1 MQGKASNA
9 DERVRVAIKQ
19 WRDSLV
25 NLSGRN
31 RLLNYRP
38 TRSSTIEF
46 TRHCGSEVY
55 ERITADQLTYTLGI
69 RPPAEVTAVDASD
82 DQASSEALEQAVLS
96 QLGDLVDPDQ
106 YPDHLFADKTQRD
119 VDRALRTLASTSK
132 REFIDKGL
140 HTLYVALG
148 ELRWLEDSGDSRR
161 SPLLLVPTELSSLGP
176 RERMSLAPSDDD
188 IVVNPALA
196 LMLSDQYGIQIPDA
210 EDVLPILDQSGFA
223 GVLEMFRGIEWPAGW
238 VVDDFAALGVFAF
251 AKEAMYRDLLDHE
264 DVIASSELVQA
275 LSGGITAEASEFLF
289 EPHGDKDIDDVA
301 PPETVPLVLDADAS
315 QRAAVQAA
323 VAGRSFTLDGP
334 PGTGKSQT
342 ISNMIG
348 GLIAAGKS
356 VLFVSEKAVALDVV
370 RNRLTE
376 NGLGTFL
383 FELHSSKAVRK
394 DVAARLGDALSSA
407 PVPPVG
413 MSALKLGQLR
423 EARQALTDY
432 AIAANEIRSPLDLS
446 FHQALGQLEQVRT
459 DVFGPRR
466 SESAEPLSAATLA
479 AITDAAGRLQEQWPL
494 ATQGDRSIWYGF
506 RHQGPVEYQL
516 RQLAQSLERL
526 QPFLHEGAALR
537 AAFQLDS
544 LDDLARI
551 TQLVD
556 LWFQGADFHVSP
568 WLDVDDIDELTAA
581 VTDYELVTRRQV
593 SVESVLVESAGP
605 DWDSLPPLALEEIPA
620 LDDIVE
626 QLPGV
631 GPFASGEYAMATAQA
646 LRAASEAAD
655 QVVALSSELA
665 ETVGALPPG
674 TAGEAGMLVNAVH
687 ALLSMPQLQ
696 ASWLY
701 DPTALSEAEA
711 AASNARAAQEALG
724 HAEHAARGAFNQ
736 NVLEIDLSSVEALAS
751 SNKGLLK
758 RFTADHKTLR
768 SQLATL
774 SSSDWKSA
782 VDALPLARTWAN
794 ANRRA
799 TAEVLYAQSLIGPA
813 VKTDW
818 TTSWQS
824 VDQYLRTSR
833 TAASVPYRDRGA
845 TERALASRL
854 APQQLMADLGRALEE
869 WESVHKAWLE
879 PLLVRDPSF
888 AEIQR
893 TFTERSASLAPII
906 SVVNAQI
913 SVVGHAFSVRDHLK
927 VAQARMEHVSA
938 VEASNAARDRVERA
952 APNSVAGAAASSAG
966 AAKASRHLRWVKS
979 LLMAAPNSKSMPSR
993 LTNDQIRAL
1002 QRASPLVGAAAPFD
1016 RYRQIRDEVV
1026 DWFDEQRQSELRHD
1040 LEEPATAVELT
1051 AAFLASVEEIDDWHT
1066 LRWARHALDA
1076 HGLGS
1081 AIEHAI
1087 EQDMP
1092 TDQVANFLVSTSLRG
1107 WIDSQLAEDDRLG
1120 ATDRLTRDDLVDRF
1134 RTLDA
1139 ELSSNAVTQILTA
1152 GAARRPRSSL
1162 GQAAVIRREAEKK
1175 RKHIAVRDLIAE
1187 ARDVILA
1194 LHPCFMMS
1202 PLAVSQFLP
1211 PEQLFDVVIFD
1222 EASQVLPADAINCI
1236 YRGAALITAGD
1247 QKQLPPTSF
1256 FEIASEDSDEG
1267 DENDVAKD
1275 YESIL
1280 DLMKSSGAFTPQSLR
1295 WHYRS
1300 RHEHL
1305 IAYSNASFYDSRL
1318 ITFPGAIAESSDA
1331 GVHFLKVA
1339 GVYRR
1344 SGGRDN
1350 PIEAK
1355 HVAERVMHHFTTRPD
1370 KSVGVVAFS
1379 TAQRDAIESALEL
1392 ARAARPD
1399 LDHHFDDDRVAGF
1412 FVKSLE
1418 SVQGD
1423 ERDVIIFSIGY
1434 GPDEHGK
1441 VYRQFGPI
1449 GRSGGER
1456 RLNVAITRARELVE
1470 VVSSMSAADIGEV
1483 SAVGTRHL
1491 RRYLD
1496 FAERG
1501 TAALAMELGPAGLD
1515 TESPFEDAVL
1525 AYVQSLGFDV
1535 QPQVGVA
1542 GYRIDLGVKHPNKP
1556 GAFMLGLE
1564 CDGAMY
1570 HSSRAA
1576 RDRDRL
1582 RHNILE
1588 KLGWRI
1594 HHIWGT
1600 AWYRHPD
1607 REKERLRTILETL
1620 ASGSVGGR
1628 LAANTLEKSAPVL
1641 VETVPADLDAP
1652 PDWLEQYDVA
1662 SEPRISRNI
1671 DLGDALNAYQLVNF
1685 VRNVARTE
1693 APLHIDVLSQ
1703 RVREHSTYDRIGSR
1717 IRTTLVLAVA
1727 QAGLEFDGAFI
1738 RHKPPLQVRVRR
1750 NTQEFSRPIE
1760 HVPNEELESAIELLV
1775 TDAVGVHRTE
1785 IVARTALTFGW
1796 RRSGSDIRYRVE
1808 SSVDALLE
1816 QGRLIESSDGLR
1828 IGNQS

>member
-1 MQGKASNA
+1 MQGKAPNA
-9 DERVRVAIKQ
+9 DERVRIAIKQ

-46 TRHCGSEVY
+46 TRHSGSEVY
-55 ERITADQLTYTLGI
+55 ERITADQLTYTLGT
-69 RPPAEVTAVDASD
+69 RPPVNVTAVDASD
-82 DQASSEALEQAVLS
+82 DQASSEELEQAVLS
-96 QLGDLVDPDQ
+96 QLGDLVDPAQ

-176 RERMSLAPSDDD
+176 RERMSLALSDDD
-188 IVVNPALA
+188 VVINPALA
-196 LMLSDQYGIQIPDA
+196 LMLSDQYGIQIPGV
-210 EDVLPILDQSGFA
+210 EDVLPVLDKSGFG
-223 GVLEMFRGIEWPAGW
+223 GVLELFRGTEWPEGW

-251 AKEAMYRDLLDHE
+251 AKEAMYRDLVDHE
-264 DVIASSELVQA
+264 DVIANSDLVQA
-275 LSGGITAEASEFLF
+275 LSGGIAAEASEFLF
-289 EPHGDKDIDDVA
+289 EPHGDEDIDDVA
-301 PPETVPLVLDADAS
+301 PPESVPLVLDADAS

-342 ISNMIG
+342 IANIIG

-383 FELHSSKAVRK
+383 FDLHSSKAVRK
-394 DVAARLGDALSSA
+394 DVAARLGDALSST
-407 PVPPVG
+407 PVPPAG

-432 AIAANEIRSPLDLS
+432 AIAANETRSPLDLS
-446 FHQALGQLEQVRT
+446 FHQALGQLEHMRT
-459 DVFGPRR
+459 GVVGPRQ
-466 SESAEPLSAATLA
+466 SESAEPLSSAMLA
-479 AITDAAGRLQEQWPL
+479 AITDAAARLQEQWSL
-494 ATQGDRSIWYGF
+494 ATQGERSIWYGF

-516 RQLAQSLERL
+516 RQLAQSLARL
-526 QPFLHEGAALR
+526 RPFLDEGVELR
-537 AAFQLDS
+537 AAFQLYS
-544 LDDLARI
+544 LDDLDRI
-551 TQLVD
+551 TPLVD
-556 LWFQGADFHVSP
+556 LWFQETDFHESP
-568 WLDVDDIDELTAA
+568 WLDVQDIDELTAA
-581 VTDYELVTRRQV
+581 VADYENSTRNQDR
-593 SVESVLVESAGP
+593 VESALFEIAGP
-605 DWDSLPPLALEEIPA
+605 TWHSLPLLAPEDIPA
-620 LDDIVE
+620 LDNIVV
-626 QLPGV
+626 QLPGI
-631 GPFASGEYAMATAQA
+631 GPSASGEYAISTAQA
-646 LRAASEAAD
+646 LRAASEAVD
-655 QVVALSSELA
+655 RVVAISSELA
-665 ETVGALPPG
+665 QTVGALPPG
-674 TAGEAGMLVNAVH
+674 TVGEAGMLLNAVH
-687 ALLSMPQLQ
+687 ALLMMPPLP

-701 DPTALSEAEA
+701 EPAALSEAEA
-711 AASNARAAQEALG
+711 AAANARAAQEALD
-724 HAEHAARGAFNQ
+724 HAEHAAKDAFNQ
-736 NVLEIDLSSVEALAS
+736 RVLEIDLGSIEALAL
-751 SNKGLLK
+751 SNRSLLK
-758 RFTADHKTLR
+758 RFSAAHKALR

-774 SSSDWKSA
+774 SSSDWKTA
-782 VDALPLARTWAN
+782 VEALPLARTWAD
-794 ANRRA
+794 ADGRA
-799 TAEVLYAQSLIGPA
+799 RAEALYAQSLIGPA
-813 VKTDW
+813 VRTDC
-818 TTSWQS
+818 TTNWRT
-824 VDQYLRTSR
+824 VDQYLGMAR
-833 TAASVPYRDRGA
+833 TAASVPYRDREA
-845 TERALASRL
+845 TERALSSQT
-854 APQQLMADLGRALEE
+854 APQHLMAGLGGALDE
-869 WESVHKAWLE
+869 WESVHKAWLK
-879 PLLVRDPSF
+879 PVLVQDPSF

-893 TFTERSASLAPII
+893 TLAERSAALAPII
-906 SVVNAQI
+906 SLVKAQI
-913 SVVGHAFSVRDHLK
+913 GVLGQAFSVRGHLE
-927 VAQARMEHVSA
+927 VAQARTEHLSA
-938 VEASNAARDRVERA
+938 VEGSNAARDRVERA
-952 APNSVAGAAASSAG
+952 ASMSEAGAAASSAG
-966 AAKASRHLRWVKS
+966 AAKASRHLRWVQS
-979 LLMAAPNSKSMPSR
+979 LLNAASNSESTPSR
-993 LTNDQIRAL
+993 LTSEQIRAL
-1002 QRASPLVGAAAPFD
+1002 QRASPLVGAAATLD
-1016 RYRQIRDEVV
+1016 RYRRIREEVL
-1026 DWFDEQRQSELRHD
+1026 DWFDEQRQSELRLD
-1040 LEEPATAVELT
+1040 LEEPASAVEL
-1051 AAFLASVEEIDDWHT
+1051 ADAFLAAVDDIDNWHT
-1066 LRWARHALDA
+1066 LRRAFHELDA
-1076 HGLGS
+1076 RGLGS
-1081 AIEHAI
+1081 AADYAI
-1087 EQDMP
+1087 EQDLP
-1092 TDQVANFLVSTSLRG
+1092 TDQVADFLVATSLRG
-1107 WIDSQLAEDDRLG
+1107 WIDRQLAEDDRLG
-1120 ATDRLTRDDLVDRF
+1120 ATDLLNRDDLVDRF

-1139 ELSSNAVTQILTA
+1139 ELSINAVTQILTA

-1202 PLAVSQFLP
+1202 PLAVSQYLP
-1211 PEQLFDVVIFD
+1211 PEKLFDVVIFD

-1236 YRGAALITAGD
+1236 YRGSALITAGD

-1256 FEIASEDSDEG
+1256 FEAASDDSDEG
-1267 DENDVAKD
+1267 DENDVAND

-1280 DLMKSSGAFTPQSLR
+1280 DLMKSSGAFTAQSLR

-1331 GVHFLKVA
+1331 GVHFLKVE

-1344 SGGRDN
+1344 SAGRDN

-1355 HVAERVMHHFTTRPD
+1355 HVAERVMHHFTTRPN

-1483 SAVGTRHL
+1483 SAAGTRHL

-1600 AWYRHPD
+1600 AWYRHPE
-1607 REKERLRTILETL
+1607 REKERLRSILETL
-1620 ASGSVGGR
+1620 ASESFDGR
-1628 LAANTLEKSAPVL
+1628 LATVARTNSAPVV
-1641 VETVPADLDAP
+1641 VESVPANLDAP
-1652 PDWLEQYDVA
+1652 PDWVEDYEVA
-1662 SEPRISRNI
+1662 SEPRISRGI
-1671 DLGDALNAYQLVNF
+1671 DLGDAMNAYQLVNF

-1703 RVREHSTYDRIGSR
+1703 RVRDHSIYDRIGAR
-1717 IRTTLVLAVA
+1717 IRTTLVIAVA

-1738 RHKPPLQVRVRR
+1738 RHKPSMKVRVRR
-1750 NTQEFSRPIE
+1750 NTPDFARPIE
-1760 HVPNEELESAIELLV
+1760 HVPNEELERAIELLV
-1775 TDAVGVHRTE
+1775 ADAVGVHRTE
-1785 IVARTALTFGW
+1785 LVARTALTLGW

-1828 IGNQS
+1828 IDNRG